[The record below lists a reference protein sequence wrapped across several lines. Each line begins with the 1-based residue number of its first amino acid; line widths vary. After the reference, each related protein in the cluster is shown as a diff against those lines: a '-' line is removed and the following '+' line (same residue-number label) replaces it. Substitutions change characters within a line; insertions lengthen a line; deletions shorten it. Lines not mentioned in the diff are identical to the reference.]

1 MSLHPSKQYP
11 SPAEVKIYIGP
22 EKWIDDAYRIDYS
35 VTNSRVPLYD
45 YTSPYFKQVAEG
57 NHIVQG
63 QIIINYR
70 FPGYLKR
77 AFLKEMMRDSDFAND
92 MKKQHDITR
101 ELIGKNPSERVE
113 LLLAAKKLGTF
124 EATKMLSEDLFSSD
138 KYTDFKDLSKDKLY
152 MKKKIKDNSGV
163 ALEDVATS
171 HTMYP
176 FSIVIKYGGEESLY
190 QKRIEHCVLLGESQV
205 ISASALAGG
214 DLSASGMPIYEVY
227 SFLGRKLIDVVTQ
240 KGDIVSNRIN
250 KISLSSTPDNL
261 TTL

>member
-22 EKWIDDAYRIDYS
+22 DKWIDDAYRIDYS

-138 KYTDFKDLSKDKLY
+138 LKPDSR
-152 MKKKIKDNSGV
+152 KKITDNSGV
-163 ALEDVATS
+163 AIEDHANS

-190 QKRIEHCVLLGESQV
+190 QKRIEHCILLGESQV
-205 ISASALAGG
+205 VSASALAGG

-227 SFLGRKLIDVVTQ
+227 SFMGRKLIDVVTQ
-240 KGDIVSNRIN
+240 KGDIVENRIN
-250 KISLSSTPDNL
+250 KISLSRRPDNL